1 MTAEEVNK
9 LFDKLTRGN
18 ATAEVDGISFAKFSM
33 WWLNEKDRKPP
44 CEKTAFLGHF
54 YIKCIILPRQARDK
68 HRETTQK
75 RCRFLRSFWAVR
87 SFTYKQGEGGDAE
100 KVEDLCICEVQEL
113 IAAGTITDETEIL
126 TVRRKQTASVLSF
139 FVLLC
144 A

>member
-1 MTAEEVNK
+1 VTAEEVNK

-33 WWLNEKDRKPP
+33 WRLNEMDRKPP
-44 CEKTAFLGHF
+44 
-54 YIKCIILPRQARDK
+54 
-68 HRETTQK
+68 
-75 RCRFLRSFWAVR
+75 SFWAVR

-126 TVRRKQTASVLSF
+126 TVRRKQTVSVLSF